1 MLLMHCG
8 VLMYPVYY
16 ALNKNTEHMPF
27 GFKIMSIVIAIAIV
41 MPIVIIIIEY
51 ISKNLISELMIIII
65 KKMLDLFRKRTRR

>member
-1 MLLMHCG
+1 
-8 VLMYPVYY
+8 MYPVYY
-16 ALNKNTEHMPF
+16 ALNKNTENMPF
-27 GFKIMSIVIAIAIV
+27 GFKIMSIVIAIV

>member
-1 MLLMHCG
+1 MHCG

-16 ALNKNTEHMPF
+16 ALNKNTEHMSF
-27 GFKIMSIVIAIAIV
+27 GFKIMSIVIAIF

>member
-1 MLLMHCG
+1 
-8 VLMYPVYY
+8 MYPVYY

>member
-1 MLLMHCG
+1 
-8 VLMYPVYY
+8 
-16 ALNKNTEHMPF
+16 
-27 GFKIMSIVIAIAIV
+27 MSIVIAIV

>member
-1 MLLMHCG
+1 
-8 VLMYPVYY
+8 MYPVYY
-16 ALNKNTEHMPF
+16 ALNKNTEYMPF
-27 GFKIMSIVIAIAIV
+27 GFKIMSIVIAIV

>member
-1 MLLMHCG
+1 MHCG

>member
-1 MLLMHCG
+1 MHCG

-27 GFKIMSIVIAIAIV
+27 GFKIMSIVIAIV
-41 MPIVIIIIEY
+41 MPIV
-51 ISKNLISELMIIII
+51 III